1 VESIAR
7 WHDGVAVSLR
17 NGARHEH
24 RRADKRWH
32 VSIKAHGATSTIDLG
47 AAVERRPADAAR
59 VPVTGS
65 PVVIPRVR
73 SGEEGAYSLTFEL
86 SQPNYRRSELTWEE
100 AGKPTAS
107 VSLSAEPDELVV
119 AVDVRKSDVHFASRS
134 HDNPLDNEHPDTNSD
149 GVQLHVI
156 VPGSASSGRPPR
168 DLNWLIVPEP
178 ESGRVR
184 IAARV
189 TGGDAPA
196 LRASSERE
204 PHGYSVRIAVSL
216 ADLGLNISEPFK
228 LGVVVNDMVSDRERR
243 RGQLVLGGRSG
254 EFVYLRGDRLAAE
267 DLLDFLIASD
277 S

>member
-1 VESIAR
+1 M
-7 WHDGVAVSLR
+7 
-17 NGARHEH
+17 
-24 RRADKRWH
+24 
-32 VSIKAHGATSTIDLG
+32 
-47 AAVERRPADAAR
+47 
-59 VPVTGS
+59 
-65 PVVIPRVR
+65 
-73 SGEEGAYSLTFEL
+73 
-86 SQPNYRRSELTWEE
+86 
-100 AGKPTAS
+100 
-107 VSLSAEPDELVV
+107 
-119 AVDVRKSDVHFASRS
+119 
-134 HDNPLDNEHPDTNSD
+134 
-149 GVQLHVI
+149 I

-178 ESGRVR
+178 VSGRVR